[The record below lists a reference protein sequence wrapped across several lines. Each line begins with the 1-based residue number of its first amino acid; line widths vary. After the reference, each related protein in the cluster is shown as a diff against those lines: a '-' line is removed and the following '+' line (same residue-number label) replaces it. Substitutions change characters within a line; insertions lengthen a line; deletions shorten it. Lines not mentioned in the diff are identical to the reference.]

1 MNKNKKV
8 VIAKE
13 KTFCGYLFRFFAF
26 LVIEPLIRL
35 IWVKKVVGKNNLPK
49 KGAYLLTANHQ
60 SYFDW
65 LTLYSVMSRHTTF
78 LAAEK
83 LFTSRLWRPFMEY
96 TGQIKVDREAEDKS
110 IPLGLGL
117 EILADG
123 QVLAIFPQGTR
134 SRSGQIEKTFT
145 GVARLALEARVPVV
159 PVGIKGAYEV
169 MAPSAKK
176 PKFKKIVEIYFGQP
190 MDLSQYY
197 DALKTK
203 ELYREITNEIMTE
216 VARLAGLEYIKE

>member
-1 MNKNKKV
+1 MLNRKKV
-8 VIAKE
+8 IIAKE

-35 IWVKKVVGKNNLPK
+35 IWVKKVVGKEKLPK
-49 KGAYLLTANHQ
+49 NGAYILAENHQ

-65 LTLYSVMSRHTTF
+65 LTLYSIMSRRISF

-83 LFTSRLWRPFMEY
+83 LFTSKFWRPFMEY
-96 TGQIKVDREAEDKS
+96 TGQIKVERDAEDKS
-110 IPLGLGL
+110 VPLSLGL
-117 EILADG
+117 EILASG
-123 QVLAIFPQGTR
+123 QLLGIFPQGTR
-134 SRSGQIEKTFT
+134 SRSGEIEKTYT

-159 PVGIKGAYEV
+159 PVGVKNAFEV

-176 PKFKKIVEIYFGQP
+176 PKFKKIIEIYFGEP
-190 MDLSQYY
+190 MDFSQYY
-197 DALKTK
+197 DVPKTK

-216 VARLAGLEYIKE
+216 VARLAGLEYTRE